1 MIISLKLIH
10 SVLKARKKIKYLH
23 ILNYNVLYLPRKYDD
38 FFHIINA
45 WNGSH
50 SYLLTT
56 PYRFCML
63 CANIDEKLIYRN
75 TGSVVECKTFYLI
88 KTVIF

>member
-38 FFHIINA
+38 FFHIIN
-45 WNGSH
+45 G
-50 SYLLTT
+50 TGRT
-56 PYRFCML
+56 
-63 CANIDEKLIYRN
+63 LI
-75 TGSVVECKTFYLI
+75 F
-88 KTVIF
+88 